1 MVSLCFL
8 FIPLRSLPTL
18 HIQEIKSNKTVLHLA
33 VKEGNVDLVRYL
45 LRIPLPNMKDFV
57 NMKVSSHSELDFKC
71 ARCHEFMFVYKYMYC
86 PVYTPDCKPSD
97 SRYLFFVPEAHGHT
111 ALHMAAGL
119 HSNPHQEE
127 ILRMLLSKGA
137 DPSIRNLENDQ
148 PAHLLQ
154 SSKLG
159 DQVSDSAACRP
170 VRATVYPVIQLHLPL
185 ISSSSSC

>member
-1 MVSLCFL
+1 M
-8 FIPLRSLPTL
+8 
-18 HIQEIKSNKTVLHLA
+18 LHLA

-45 LRIPLPNMKDFV
+45 LRIPLSNMKDFV
-57 NMKVSSHSELDFKC
+57 NMKVSSHSELNFKSAC
-71 ARCHEFMFVYKYMYC
+71 CHEFMFVYKYMYC
-86 PVYTPDCKPSD
+86 PVYTPDCKLSD
-97 SRYLFFVPEAHGHT
+97 SCYLFFLPEAHGHT

-119 HSNPHQEE
+119 HSNPYQEE

-154 SSKLG
+154 SSILG
-159 DQVSDSAACRP
+159 DQVSDSAPRWS
-170 VRATVYPVIQLHLPL
+170 VLATFYRVIQLNLPL